1 MKKVFSVLLVLG
13 VVIAMAACGNKKAD
27 EEARIAD
34 SIRVADSLA
43 AVQAT
48 ADSLAAVQA
57 FNDSVAAAQAVA
69 DSIAAAEAAKTPA
82 KKTTIQKVKEAGQA
96 VKQDAANTK
105 ALRGGG
111 TSK

>member
-13 VVIAMAACGNKKAD
+13 VVIAMAACGNKKAE

-43 AVQAT
+43 AAQAT
-48 ADSLAAVQA
+48 ADSLATVQA

-69 DSIAAAEAAKTPA
+69 DSIAAVEAAKAPA
-82 KKTTIQKVKEAGQA
+82 KKTTVQKAKEVVKE
-96 VKQDAANTK
+96 VKAETK
-105 ALRGGG
+105 TRGGA
-111 TSK
+111 TKTN